1 MNKTE
6 LINYWVYGSDM
17 DFKAMQN
24 MFKSKDYHWA
34 LFVGHLVI
42 EKLLKALFVK
52 ANEEN
57 VAVPKIHNLVLLAD
71 RSNLILT
78 NEQKDI
84 LREITSFN
92 INARYADYKLTFYK
106 KCTKEYSLKKKKDI
120 EDIRLWL
127 KKQI

>member
-34 LFVGHLVI
+34 LFIGHLVI

-57 VAVPKIHNLVLLAD
+57 VAVPKIHDLLSLANRAKLVLTEEQQ
-71 RSNLILT
+71 NLL
-78 NEQKDI
+78 D
-84 LREITSFN
+84 EITSFN
-92 INARYADYKLTFYK
+92 INARYADYKLAFYK
-106 KCTKEYSLKKKKDI
+106 KCTKEYSQKKKKDI

>member
-42 EKLLKALFVK
+42 AKFCANLFSIKLFIKNFYTLF
-52 ANEEN
+52 
-57 VAVPKIHNLVLLAD
+57 
-71 RSNLILT
+71 
-78 NEQKDI
+78 
-84 LREITSFN
+84 
-92 INARYADYKLTFYK
+92 
-106 KCTKEYSLKKKKDI
+106 YST
-120 EDIRLWL
+120 
-127 KKQI
+127 